1 MKKILI
7 IFILLVTKS
16 YAENVPCIFDN
27 CDKKF
32 PETFTRFHESIPK
45 NNKPM
50 ILWLQGGSGQSLS
63 TQPIDKLEKKYDI
76 ITFFNPYDIDKG
88 VKDGYPPQAYKP
100 DQADRIK
107 SVVVY
112 YKNKYNKN
120 IWLGGI
126 SNGAPRIASFLGGS
140 PENQK
145 LISGAI
151 FTGSHTG
158 RTGTKIRLSKI
169 KDLNLP
175 IAVIHHTRD
184 QCPDS
189 AFKPSQTFFKLIS
202 KKNAG
207 FSAYYALESGDL
219 KSTTSCKPQKGKF
232 MNHTFDKS
240 REEIAEVISNFIDQN
255 TK

>member
-1 MKKILI
+1 MKKFLI
-7 IFILLVTKS
+7 ILFFIFSNSFADT
-16 YAENVPCIFDN
+16 VPCAFSN
-27 CDKKF
+27 CGKKF
-32 PETFTRFHESIPK
+32 PETFTKFHESIPK

-50 ILWLQGGSGQSLS
+50 ILWLAGGSGQSLS

-88 VKDGYPPQAYKP
+88 TEKGDTPQAYKP

-107 SVVVY
+107 SVIIY

-126 SNGAPRIASFLGGS
+126 SNGSPRIAGFLASS

-151 FTGSHTG
+151 FIGSHTG
-158 RTGTKIRLSKI
+158 YTGAQIRISKI

-175 IAVIHHTRD
+175 LAVIHHKRD
-184 QCPDS
+184 QCVTS
-189 AFKPSQTFFKLIS
+189 SYKGSKIFYKLIS

-219 KSTTSCKPQKGKF
+219 KSTTICKPQKGKF
-232 MNHTFDKS
+232 INHTFDKS